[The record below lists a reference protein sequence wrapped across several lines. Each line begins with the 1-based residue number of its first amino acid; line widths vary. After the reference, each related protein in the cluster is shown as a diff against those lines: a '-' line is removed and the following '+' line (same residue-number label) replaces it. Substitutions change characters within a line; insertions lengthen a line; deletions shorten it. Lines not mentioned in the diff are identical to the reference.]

1 MPPGYDNF
9 YKILTSAVND
19 LTEHGFA
26 DEHRLQDWIRRIRE
40 SAEASLISEET
51 LEERLK
57 TAFRTQY
64 RRLVDLGGLLKY
76 HPGVSRFTLD
86 KVRPA
91 LRRELDRRLMASRDL
106 IKLNRARAIEQTT
119 QRFAGWATS
128 IPAGGS
134 DAVDRNEVKG
144 DIRKALKSLP
154 FEERRCAIDQG
165 AKFVANLS
173 NILAV
178 DGGAI
183 AARWNSHFHQTGYN
197 YREDHKERA
206 LVHDGIYVVRGSYEL
221 EQGLMKI
228 NGHQYVDE
236 VTMPGEEVYCRC
248 WYTYLYSLRDLPP
261 GMVTEKG
268 RSALARARALIDA

>member
-9 YKILTSAVND
+9 YKVLTSAVND
-19 LTEHGFA
+19 MTEHGFD
-26 DEHRLQDWIRRIRE
+26 DEFRLQDWIRRIRE
-40 SAEASLISEET
+40 SAAMSLISEEV

-57 TAFRTQY
+57 AAFRTQY
-64 RRLVDLGGLLKY
+64 HRLIERGDLLKY

-91 LRRELDRRLMASRDL
+91 LRNELDRRMMASRSL

-134 DAVDRNEVKG
+134 DVVDRVEVKT
-144 DIRKALKSLP
+144 DIKKALKSLP

-173 NILAV
+173 HILAV

-183 AARWNSHFHQTGYN
+183 AGRWNSHFHQRGYQ

-206 LVHDGIYVVRGSYEL
+206 LEHDGIYVVRGSHEL
-221 EQGLMKI
+221 DQGLMKLD
-228 NGHQYVDE
+228 GHKYTDE
-236 VTMPGEEVYCRC
+236 ITMPGEEVYCRC
-248 WYTYLYSLRDLPP
+248 WYTWIYSLRDLPI

-268 RSALARARALIDA
+268 RAALAQARALIEA